1 MRRTGLLCGF
11 ILLIIWAAPQA
22 WAGTDQPP
30 DYGTQNP
37 TGLDFCPPEFLGVEK
52 CFPAAWAFDPSTVP
66 PSHGVHIVTD
76 PLREPSVGLV
86 NDQVP
91 APEPGAA
98 YGSVT
103 FWCQSVT
110 GFKYQLRFGGLE
122 AGNVYTV
129 TGVGG
134 GTSGPISL
142 TFGQFRAD
150 ANGLATVN
158 GVERFAPGGYEI
170 VIQVWDGST
179 LVLDS
184 HLDPQGFGVFE
195 GGPGVKG

>member
-1 MRRTGLLCGF
+1 
-11 ILLIIWAAPQA
+11 
-22 WAGTDQPP
+22 
-30 DYGTQNP
+30 
-37 TGLDFCPPEFLGVEK
+37 
-52 CFPAAWAFDPSTVP
+52 
-66 PSHGVHIVTD
+66 VHIVTD

-86 NDQVP
+86 GGEVS

-103 FWCQSVT
+103 FWCQSVA
-110 GFKYQLRFGGLE
+110 GFKYQLRFGGLT
-122 AGNVYTV
+122 AGETYMV
-129 TGVGG
+129 TAVGG
-134 GTSGPISL
+134 GTGGEIAL

-150 ANGLATVN
+150 ANGLAVMN
-158 GVERFAPGGYEI
+158 GIEKFGPGGYLI
-170 VIQVWDGST
+170 VIQVWQGSQ